1 MYCLENLPFEL
12 KCEVAK
18 HLTKINDDAE
28 TLRNL
33 AACSESWARVAWPF
47 LWQEAL
53 DWHNLI
59 VDEACP
65 WASFDDLLR
74 YGRKHVREITL
85 SHATRSRVE
94 RLLRTR
100 PPSLRTLKYRMEDN
114 DMSPDELKQLFEANR
129 HSVCELIVLMTEYYK
144 YEPSFFTPPTVESL
158 AQVGFTNLRR
168 LEFEKCDIKQF
179 SGILGRFPQI
189 EELKLTYLCLD
200 NLDDLLAGDVSQ
212 EQPAC
217 RLRSFSCGLLQ
228 IQNWPEPSGAVEVVR
243 PSSPG
248 LHALL
253 FAMLREASICYRR
266 RVVHEHIRTSIR
278 LFCALAFSGPML
290 DLTCLSV
297 PDLYQGE
304 AQLVVANAPNLTR
317 LELSY
322 FIYKGVE
329 SSIEGAVQ
337 TVLANLR
344 HLKYFVL
351 FAGPSEYTPYFSPEA
366 LVAPSSSG
374 TTPGDLLR
382 PNFACQGL
390 KLFKALSYTFDSS
403 DALLPFAHLP
413 ELETLVISYR
423 HTKLESLQ
431 SVLRSDSLSGAPLK
445 TFPRLENL
453 VISRDVKSGY
463 YCLLRAYIDPG
474 EYKKFAPLLALF
486 PALRRC
492 TADIYFAKTDSAL
505 HKEFPNIEFNFSRF
519 N

>member
-1 MYCLENLPFEL
+1 M
-12 KCEVAK
+12 
-18 HLTKINDDAE
+18 
-28 TLRNL
+28 
-33 AACSESWARVAWPF
+33 
-47 LWQEAL
+47 
-53 DWHNLI
+53 
-59 VDEACP
+59 P
-65 WASFDDLLR
+65 WASFDDLLQ

-85 SHATRSRVE
+85 SHATRPRVE

-100 PPSLRTLKYRMEDN
+100 PPSLRTLKYCMEDN
-114 DMSPDELKQLFEANR
+114 DMSPDELKRLFEANR
-129 HSVCELIVLMTEYYK
+129 HSVCELIVLVTEYYK
-144 YEPSFFTPPTVESL
+144 YEPSLFTPPTVESL
-158 AQVGFTNLRR
+158 AQVEFTNLRR

-212 EQPAC
+212 GQSAC
-217 RLRSFSCGLLQ
+217 QLRSFSCGILQ
-228 IQNWPEPSGAVEVVR
+228 IQNWPEPSGAIEVVR

-248 LHALL
+248 LQAQL
-253 FAMLREASICYRR
+253 FAMLREASICYRMAD
-266 RVVHEHIRTSIR
+266 VFEHKSISIR

-297 PDLYQGE
+297 INLYQGE

-317 LELSY
+317 LELNYS
-322 FIYKGVE
+322 ISKGME

-344 HLKYFVL
+344 HLKYLVL
-351 FAGPSEYTPYFSPEA
+351 LVYPTYFSPTFSPEA
-366 LVAPSSSG
+366 LVVPPSG
-374 TTPGDLLR
+374 TTPGNLLR

-423 HTKLESLQ
+423 HTELESLQ

-453 VISRDVKSGY
+453 VIRRDTRPE
-463 YCLLRAYIDPG
+463 YCRLLRAG
-474 EYKKFAPLLALF
+474 V
-486 PALRRC
+486 
-492 TADIYFAKTDSAL
+492 
-505 HKEFPNIEFNFSRF
+505 
-519 N
+519 